1 MDIDKSLDE
10 IISAK
15 PKLRRGGKRGGGAP
29 PTSARARYASAVPK
43 AAAQA
48 AAPAKPLT
56 AEAIKIII
64 SNLPQ
69 DVTEAAVRDLMQSTV
84 GPVRTVQMS
93 YNATG
98 KSTGVATVV
107 FKNRGDA
114 NKAHAALGLSCSLAF
129 GEEDLKQVRQKS
141 SAEASPL
148 SRVLPSASKLT
159 NITKPLPQSERP
171 MKVEIAIDPNQAQSL
186 ASRVAA
192 PPPARGAA
200 NPRGRG
206 RGRGG
211 ARPRNPRPA
220 KKTAEELDAEMTAYK
235 ETGTA

>member
-10 IISAK
+10 IIQAK
-15 PKLRRGGKRGGGAP
+15 PKASRGRGAKRGGSTP
-29 PTSARARYASAVPK
+29 SSARARYASTVPR

-69 DVTEAAVRDLMQSTV
+69 DVTEAAVR
-84 GPVRTVQMS
+84 MS
-93 YNATG
+93 AVTDMLDH
-98 KSTGVATVV
+98 
-107 FKNRGDA
+107 NRMID
-114 NKAHAALGLSCSLAF
+114 N
-129 GEEDLKQVRQKS
+129 Q
-141 SAEASPL
+141 
-148 SRVLPSASKLT
+148 
-159 NITKPLPQSERP
+159 RP

-192 PPPARGAA
+192 APTRSAA
-200 NPRGRG
+200 PPRGRG

-211 ARPRNPRPA
+211 AKPRTARPA
-220 KKTAEELDAEMTAYK
+220 KKTAEELDAEMNAYK
-235 ETGTA
+235 ETSTA

>member
-15 PKLRRGGKRGGGAP
+15 PKVRRGGKRGGGAAAP
-29 PTSARARYASAVPK
+29 SARARYASTVPK

-93 YNATG
+93 YN
-98 KSTGVATVV
+98 STDH
-107 FKNRGDA
+107 NRMID
-114 NKAHAALGLSCSLAF
+114 N
-129 GEEDLKQVRQKS
+129 Q
-141 SAEASPL
+141 
-148 SRVLPSASKLT
+148 
-159 NITKPLPQSERP
+159 RP

-192 PPPARGAA
+192 APAVRGGGNA
-200 NPRGRG
+200 RGRG

-211 ARPRNPRPA
+211 ARPRPPRPA
-220 KKTAEELDAEMTAYK
+220 KKTAEELDAEMNAYK

>member
-15 PKLRRGGKRGGGAP
+15 PKVRRGGKRGGGAAAP
-29 PTSARARYASAVPK
+29 SARARYASTVPK

-93 YNATG
+93 YNSTG

-114 NKAHAALGLSCSLAF
+114 NKAHAAC
-129 GEEDLKQVRQKS
+129 E
-141 SAEASPL
+141 SP
-148 SRVLPSASKLT
+148 SWTES
-159 NITKPLPQSERP
+159 
-171 MKVEIAIDPNQAQSL
+171 
-186 ASRVAA
+186 
-192 PPPARGAA
+192 
-200 NPRGRG
+200 
-206 RGRGG
+206 
-211 ARPRNPRPA
+211 
-220 KKTAEELDAEMTAYK
+220 Y
-235 ETGTA
+235 

>member
-114 NKAHAALGLSCSLAF
+114 NKAHAAC
-129 GEEDLKQVRQKS
+129 EMIDNQ
-141 SAEASPL
+141 
-148 SRVLPSASKLT
+148 
-159 NITKPLPQSERP
+159 RP

>member
-10 IISAK
+10 IIQAK
-15 PKLRRGGKRGGGAP
+15 PKLRRGGKRGGGA

-114 NKAHAALGLSCSLAF
+114 NKAHAAC
-129 GEEDLKQVRQKS
+129 EMIDNQ
-141 SAEASPL
+141 
-148 SRVLPSASKLT
+148 
-159 NITKPLPQSERP
+159 RP

-192 PPPARGAA
+192 APPARGAA

-220 KKTAEELDAEMTAYK
+220 KKTAEELDAEMNAYK